1 MPNDESGENPQ
12 GGVQMKYTLKEII
25 GSVITLT
32 YEYIVLA
39 FITIFCLVAGIVKMV
54 KLSFYFYDKQ
64 LEVLEKTLQTS
75 SINQPLMWLC
85 DIGTLL
91 LMILLFIYINEAI
104 RYFSRDRKSLL
115 DKIVDKFEE
124 SF

>member
-25 GSVITLT
+25 GDIMTIT
-32 YEYIVLA
+32 YEYIVLT
-39 FITIFCLVAGIVKMV
+39 FITIFCLVAGIVKLISLS
-54 KLSFYFYDKQ
+54 LSFYGKQ

-85 DIGTLL
+85 DIGTLFL
-91 LMILLFIYINEAI
+91 VILLFIYVNEAV

-115 DKIVDKFEE
+115 DKITDKFEE

>member
-32 YEYIVLA
+32 YEYIVLT

-54 KLSFYFYDKQ
+54 SLSLSFYDKQ
-64 LEVLEKTLQTS
+64 IQVLEKTLETS

-91 LMILLFIYINEAI
+91 LIILLFIYINETV

-115 DKIVDKFEE
+115 DKITNKFEE

>member
-32 YEYIVLA
+32 YEYIVLTV
-39 FITIFCLVAGIVKMV
+39 ITIFCLVAGIVKMV
-54 KLSFYFYDKQ
+54 SLSLSFYDKQ
-64 LEVLEKTLQTS
+64 IQVLEKTLETS

-85 DIGTLL
+85 DIGA
-91 LMILLFIYINEAI
+91 LMLSILLFIYINEAVK
-104 RYFSRDRKSLL
+104 YFSIDRKSLL
-115 DKIVDKFEE
+115 EKMFN
-124 SF
+124 